1 MHDEQLAKEGTGTTF
16 SEPRAQQ
23 AAGGRAVAFDAR
35 RGERTWTFVVPEA
48 ALAMA
53 NRGSLENGDP
63 IATFQRCRQWLHDIA
78 ETFVE
83 SGHASDQPIQMTPEL
98 LTTSDDR

>member
-16 SEPRAQQ
+16 SEPRPQQ
-23 AAGGRAVAFDAR
+23 AAGRQAVAFDAR
-35 RGERTWTFVVPEA
+35 RGERTWTFIVPEDT
-48 ALAMA
+48 LAMA

-63 IATFQRCRQWLHDIA
+63 MATFQRCQQWLHNIA

-83 SGHASDQPIQMTPEL
+83 SGHASDQPIEMTQAL